1 MLRLRRRRPVL
12 SPIAEEAAYARCHGE
27 RGPDLI
33 SVAKAEPKRPRYRF
47 PASGEAL
54 RAAFESRLD
63 SRAHHRA

>member
-1 MLRLRRRRPVL
+1 VL

-33 SVAKAEPKRPRYRF
+33 RVVRAEPKRAQYRF
-47 PASGEAL
+47 PSSGETL